1 MEKVKKV
8 RRKYILNKPFQFGYV
23 SILILLQL
31 CVAVL
36 VGLVISYL
44 YLFVFNHDN
53 LTIQHNYDLFLQWAI
68 VLGTLSIVLIIWGK
82 HVFYFERR
90 RQEIFHAVKSVS
102 EKMINL
108 KSLKMTLQVVLRPC
122 ENTSRARVNPQ
133 KQEKII

>member
-44 YLFVFNHDN
+44 YLCCLYTQDN
-53 LTIQHNYDLFLQWAI
+53 RACLQN
-68 VLGTLSIVLIIWGK
+68 T
-82 HVFYFERR
+82 YF
-90 RQEIFHAVKSVS
+90 
-102 EKMINL
+102 
-108 KSLKMTLQVVLRPC
+108 
-122 ENTSRARVNPQ
+122 TSSGGVRKYSTR
-133 KQEKII
+133 